1 LPVRHLSVTWNEAAV
16 VVFATFRDNGAPMVR
31 LRDIFF
37 TPEGRQRLFRP
48 ALLVLVVTFVVGFVA
63 LRAVQQALPDED
75 RAAALARTGK
85 FALAEQIYVRLLREK
100 PSVTTAIALVEN
112 HQRGSMM
119 MRMRGRSGRG
129 SPGPGLAQEPPS
141 MHGEESVMT
150 DEALDELLDKT
161 LSSEVGL
168 VTRFWRAVDRGTVP
182 SDLHDAVAASAD
194 KDPPLAWYNH
204 ALAREAFHQHDLDE
218 AAKRFERE
226 ALAFPER
233 HEDLDRALTIW
244 MEADAWEHVRERM
257 QDARVSAI
265 AGPMTKYQ
273 FAVHERDWRSAAK
286 WLGYGWR
293 PRFTVPSLVMT
304 AIAALAWGFFCARL
318 GKLGE
323 RPVRRAL
330 FYLAAFV
337 LGVLSVVPTVCLI
350 AVEEAQLRLVAT
362 GDATRDILFYVF
374 GVGLREEASKLLLF
388 TPLLFV
394 LRKWGDKLDVLVCGA
409 MVGLGFAAEENLG
422 YLAGGDLHTG
432 LGRFLTA
439 NFLHMAMTAI
449 LATALDDFMED
460 REKHAAD
467 FSRTTV
473 MVVVMHGGYDFL
485 LSHEEFGGSYFA
497 MAVFFVLVKMFLTA
511 VEHARRKADHGITL
525 TQAFVV
531 ALAIVTGTSAVYAVA
546 AVGPVSGAIVMAEGL
561 LGVAI
566 LIYAFVRTLREM

>member
-1 LPVRHLSVTWNEAAV
+1 MV
-16 VVFATFRDNGAPMVR
+16 VVRPTFRDNDPRMQR
-31 LRDIFF
+31 LRGIFF
-37 TPEGRQRLFRP
+37 TPNGQQRLLLP
-48 ALLVLVVTFVVGFVA
+48 ALLLVVVTFAVGLGA
-63 LRAVQQALPDED
+63 LRAVQQTLPDEA

-85 FALAEQIYVRLLREK
+85 FALAEQLYVRLLRDK
-100 PSVTTAIALVEN
+100 PSVATAIALIEN
-112 HQRGSMM
+112 HQRAEVLL
-119 MRMRGRSGRG
+119 RLRSLAGKG
-129 SPGPGLAQEPPS
+129 SPGPGVGDDGA
-141 MHGEESVMT
+141 MHPEDAVMT
-150 DEALDELLDKT
+150 DDALDELLDKT
-161 LSSEVGL
+161 LPADASL
-168 VTRFWRAVDRGTVP
+168 VTRFWRAVDKGAVP
-182 SDLHDAVAASAD
+182 SGLRDAILQGAT
-194 KDPPLAWYNH
+194 KEPPLPWYNH
-204 ALAREAFHQHDLDE
+204 AVAREAFHQHDLDE

-226 ALAFPER
+226 GLAFPER
-233 HEDLDRALTIW
+233 HEDLDRALLIW
-244 MEADAWEHVRERM
+244 MEADAWDHVRERM
-257 QDARVSAI
+257 QDARVSVGA
-265 AGPMTKYQ
+265 APMTKYQ

-286 WLGYGWR
+286 WLAYGWR
-293 PRFTVPSLVMT
+293 PRFTAPSLVMT
-304 AIAALAWGFFCARL
+304 AVAALAWGFFCARL

-323 RPVRRAL
+323 KPLRRSL
-330 FYLAAFV
+330 FYLLAFV

-362 GDATRDILFYVF
+362 GDATRDILFFVF

-388 TPLLFV
+388 TPLLFIV
-394 LRKWGDKLDVLVCGA
+394 RKWGDKLDVLVCGA

-449 LATALDDFMED
+449 LATALDDFVHD

-473 MVVVMHGGYDFL
+473 LVVVMHGGYDFL

-497 MAVFFVLVKMFLTA
+497 MAVFFFLVKMFLAA
-511 VEHARRKADHGITL
+511 VDRARRKADRGISL

-531 ALAIVTGTSAVYAVA
+531 ALAVVTGTSAVYAVA
-546 AVGPVSGAIVMAEGL
+546 AVGPVHGAMVMAEGL

>member
-1 LPVRHLSVTWNEAAV
+1 MVVLP
-16 VVFATFRDNGAPMVR
+16 TFRDNGPRMQR
-31 LRDIFF
+31 LRGIFF
-37 TPEGRQRLFRP
+37 TPNGQQRLLLP
-48 ALLVLVVTFVVGFVA
+48 ALLIVVVTFAVGLGA
-63 LRAVQQALPDED
+63 LRAVQQTLPDEA

-85 FALAEQIYVRLLREK
+85 FALAEQLYVRLLREK
-100 PSVTTAIALVEN
+100 PSVTTAIALIEN
-112 HQRGSMM
+112 HQRAEVLL
-119 MRMRGRSGRG
+119 RLRRLSGKG
-129 SPGPGLAQEPPS
+129 APGAGLGDDGT
-141 MHGEESVMT
+141 MHPEDAVMT
-150 DEALDELLDKT
+150 DEALDELLEKT
-161 LSSEVGL
+161 LPAEAAL
-168 VTRFWRAVDRGTVP
+168 VTRFWRAVDKGAVP
-182 SDLHDAVAASAD
+182 SGLHDAIQEGAT
-194 KDPPLAWYNH
+194 KEPPLPWYNH

-218 AAKRFERE
+218 TAKRFERE
-226 ALAFPER
+226 GLAFSER
-233 HEDLDRALTIW
+233 HEDLDHALILW
-244 MEADAWEHVRERM
+244 MEADAWDHVRARM
-257 QDARVSAI
+257 QDARVLSGA
-265 AGPMTKYQ
+265 APMTKYR

-286 WLGYGWR
+286 WLAYGWR
-293 PRFTVPSLVMT
+293 PRFTTPSLVMT
-304 AIAALAWGFFCARL
+304 AVAALAWGFFCARL

-323 RPVRRAL
+323 RPLRRSA
-330 FYLAAFV
+330 FYVVAFV

-374 GVGLREEASKLLLF
+374 GVGLREEASKLLLL

-394 LRKWGDKLDVLVCGA
+394 VRKWGDKLDVLVCGA

-449 LATALDDFMED
+449 LATALDDFIQD
-460 REKHAAD
+460 REKYAAD

-511 VEHARRKADHGITL
+511 VEHARRKAERGISL
-525 TQAFVV
+525 TQAFVI
-531 ALAIVTGTSAVYAVA
+531 ALSVVTGTSAVYAVA
-546 AVGPVSGAIVMAEGL
+546 AVGPVHGAMVMTEGL

>member
-1 LPVRHLSVTWNEAAV
+1 MLPCRHEDVTRSEAV
-16 VVFATFRDNGAPMVR
+16 VVVLPTFRDNGARMHR
-31 LRDIFF
+31 LRGIFF
-37 TPEGRQRLFRP
+37 TPDGRQRLVLP
-48 ALLVLVVTFVVGFVA
+48 ALVLVVVTFAIGLGA
-63 LRAVQQALPDED
+63 LRAVQRTLPDED
-75 RAAALARTGK
+75 RAGALARTGK
-85 FALAEQIYVRLLREK
+85 FALAEQLYVRLLRER
-100 PSVTTAIALVEN
+100 PSLTTAIPLIEN
-112 HQRGSMM
+112 HQRATV
-119 MRMRGRSGRG
+119 MRRLRGPSGRG
-129 SPGPGLAQEPPS
+129 APGPALGEDAT
-141 MHGEESVMT
+141 HGDDAVMT

-161 LSSEVGL
+161 LPAEVSL
-168 VTRFWRAVDRGTVP
+168 VTRFWRAVDKGTVP
-182 SDLHDAVAASAD
+182 SGLHDAVLEGAT
-194 KDPPLAWYNH
+194 KEPPLPWYNH

-226 ALAFPER
+226 GLAFPER
-233 HEDLDRALTIW
+233 HEDLDRALLIW
-244 MEADAWEHVRERM
+244 MEADAWDHVRDRM
-257 QDARVSAI
+257 QDARVSSGA
-265 AGPMTKYQ
+265 APMTKYQ

-293 PRFTVPSLVMT
+293 PRFTAPSLVMT
-304 AIAALAWGFFCARL
+304 AVAALAWGFFCARL

-323 RPVRRAL
+323 RPLRRSV
-330 FYLAAFV
+330 FYLLAFV

-350 AVEEAQLRLVAT
+350 AVEEAKLRLVAT

-394 LRKWGDKLDVLVCGA
+394 VRKWGDKLDVLVCGA

-449 LATALDDFMED
+449 LASALDDFVAD

-473 MVVVMHGGYDFL
+473 MVVAMHGGYDFL
-485 LSHEEFGGSYFA
+485 LSHEEYGGSYFA
-497 MAVFFVLVKMFLTA
+497 MAVFFVLVRMFLTA
-511 VEHARRKADHGITL
+511 VEHARRKADRGISI

-546 AVGPVSGAIVMAEGL
+546 AVGPVHGAMVMTEGL

>member
-1 LPVRHLSVTWNEAAV
+1 LLRGRHLFVTKHDAV
-16 VVFATFRDNGAPMVR
+16 VVVLPTFRDNGAPMHR
-31 LRDIFF
+31 LRGIFF
-37 TPEGRQRLFRP
+37 TPDGRERLLLP
-48 ALLVLVVTFVVGFVA
+48 ALLIVVVTFAIGFGA
-63 LRAVQQALPDED
+63 LRAVQQTLPDED

-85 FALAEQIYVRLLREK
+85 FALAEQLYVRLLREK
-100 PSVTTAIALVEN
+100 PSLTTAIALIEN
-112 HQRGSMM
+112 HERAGVMS
-119 MRMRGRSGRG
+119 RLRARSGGRG
-129 SPGPGLAQEPPS
+129 SGPGLGDDA
-141 MHGEESVMT
+141 MHGDDAVMT
-150 DEALDELLDKT
+150 DDALDELLDKT
-161 LSSEVGL
+161 LPPEVSL
-168 VTRFWRAVDRGTVP
+168 VARFWRAVDRGSVP
-182 SDLHDAVAASAD
+182 SGLHDAVMEGAT
-194 KDPPLAWYNH
+194 KEPPLPWYNH

-226 ALAFPER
+226 GLAFSER
-233 HEDLDRALTIW
+233 HEDLDRALLIW
-244 MEADAWEHVRERM
+244 MERDAWDHVRERM
-257 QDARVSAI
+257 RDTRVASGA
-265 AGPMTKYQ
+265 APMTKYQ

-286 WLGYGWR
+286 WLAYGWR
-293 PRFTVPSLVMT
+293 PRFTTPSLVMT
-304 AIAALAWGFFCARL
+304 AVAALAWAFFCARL

-323 RPVRRAL
+323 RPLRRSL
-330 FYLAAFV
+330 FYLFAFV

-388 TPLLFV
+388 LPVLFV
-394 LRKWGDKLDVLVCGA
+394 VRKWGDKLDVLVCGA

-422 YLAGGDLHTG
+422 YLASGDLHTG

-439 NFLHMAMTAI
+439 NFLHVAMTAI
-449 LATALDDFMED
+449 LASALDDFISD

-497 MAVFFVLVKMFLTA
+497 MAVFFFLVKMFLAA
-511 VEHARRKADHGITL
+511 VEHARRKADRGLSI

-531 ALAIVTGTSAVYAVA
+531 ALAVVTGTSAVYAVA
-546 AVGPVSGAIVMAEGL
+546 AVGPVHGAMVMTEGL

-566 LIYAFVRTLREM
+566 LIYAFVRTLRDM